1 MKKTR
6 TKLLILILV
15 SNTVLFLVIIIVYH
29 AAAIRHFLRD
39 AERTLQ
45 NEITAISENPSA
57 PYQPTYLTGNIAYLY
72 LDTEGKVR
80 LYDSDAFDSLMQ
92 YRREIGIEK
101 EEIGKLCAETDMQ
114 SGQFY
119 PYRTQ
124 RSYYVITCLDDYR
137 EQTGLVMVM
146 YINIEPFI
154 QYANS
159 VNWVLFGLYIGI
171 SLIMGFIGLQMGSR
185 IDSAR
190 DAQQR
195 FFQNSSHE
203 LKTPLMSIQ
212 GYAEGIQ
219 MGVQEPEKAS
229 GVILRESERMAKL
242 VEELLYISR
251 LDAGQFQPH
260 WKEADIREVIYDSIR
275 TAQPLAEQ
283 KPCEI
288 VIDRIDSAARAVC
301 DEEQLTRA
309 LSNLLVNAV
318 YHCRTEVHIW
328 CRCETKHIMILI
340 HNNGEQIPAEVQPHL
355 FDRFY
360 TGHQGGSGIGLS
372 IAMEVIHLHH
382 GRLRMENDS
391 DGVTCGVWIPYDG
404 RGFSHQRA
412 T

>member
-1 MKKTR
+1 MNKTR

-29 AAAIRHFLRD
+29 AAALRHFLRD

-80 LYDSDAFDSLMQ
+80 LDDSDAFESLMQ
-92 YRREIGIEK
+92 YRKEISTEK
-101 EEIGKLCAETDMQ
+101 EEIGRLCTEMDIQ

-154 QYANS
+154 QYAKS
-159 VNWVLFGLYIGI
+159 VNLVLFGLYIGI
-171 SLIMGFIGLQMGSR
+171 SFIMGYIGLQMGNR

-275 TAQPLAEQ
+275 TAQPLAGQ

-288 VIDRIDSAARAVC
+288 VIDFMDQAAKAVC

-309 LSNLLVNAV
+309 LSNLMVNAV
-318 YHCRTEVHIW
+318 YHCRKEVRIW
-328 CRCETKHIMILI
+328 CRCEPKYIMILI
-340 HNNGEQIPAEVQPHL
+340 HNDGERISAEIQPHL

-372 IAMEVIHLHH
+372 IAMEVIRLHH
-382 GRLRMENDS
+382 GRLRMDNDR
-391 DGVTCGVWIPYDG
+391 DGVTCGVWIPYN
-404 RGFSHQRA
+404 Q